1 MAEFK
6 ENILAQETNYEDLKP
21 EMKDFTPDQL
31 NLFRKW
37 MNQWIDFV
45 KTKIEP
51 PVPPKKKNEEQ
62 LFFPDNVLTCPT
74 EDTEDRYAATREYIK
89 ERRRYDKEFAKF
101 VKNSSHAKLC
111 RQLTMLFGWYVDPN
125 SLRKSMLRKPKRK
138 TKKYT

>member
-51 PVPPKKKNEEQ
+51 PVSPKKKDIRQE
-62 LFFPDNVLTCPT
+62 FFLDNILPVPP
-74 EDTEDRYAATREYIK
+74 EHNYVEVKKYIL
-89 ERRRYDKEFAKF
+89 ERCRYDKEFKKYFEAHKRTDF
-101 VKNSSHAKLC
+101 C
-111 RQLTMLFGWYVDPN
+111 DQLTLLFGWFIDPN
-125 SLRKSMLRKPKRK
+125 ALGKRMKSKA
-138 TKKYT
+138 KK